1 LRVFVISAPALLLA
15 LAVAGCSRPVPP
27 HSALPCTDLR
37 GMACASRPVDG
48 QPMPLA
54 PRPRAVASH
63 GKSTAAA
70 VRRRPVHHHARG
82 GVIKRGVA
90 GHDAVEKARSRDV
103 AFPKARPSAPQAV
116 SLQPKPAQ
124 SEGADREVA
133 RAGNS
138 APPNIDNKIDGR
150 VDGKTDTKTD
160 IKTETN
166 KVQDQVG
173 VAAGLAERMTAIAA
187 PRVAPTNDQA
197 KVQPDARL
205 VAVLMTRPGV
215 KTLSELRGRAIA
227 IDERYAASLQRVA
240 TGMGA
245 VGASDVQLLDG
256 QSTAINRL
264 TNGEVVAAVVALVS
278 PEAADA
284 FPELSGFRLFLVPL
298 PAR

>member
-1 LRVFVISAPALLLA
+1 
-15 LAVAGCSRPVPP
+15 
-27 HSALPCTDLR
+27 
-37 GMACASRPVDG
+37 
-48 QPMPLA
+48 
-54 PRPRAVASH
+54 
-63 GKSTAAA
+63 
-70 VRRRPVHHHARG
+70 VHHHA
-82 GVIKRGVA
+82 KRGVV
-90 GHDAVEKARSRDV
+90 GREAVERARSQEV
-103 AFPKARPSAPQAV
+103 ALPKAKPSVSQAA
-116 SLQPKPAQ
+116 SLQLKPARA
-124 SEGADREVA
+124 EDADREVA

-138 APPNIDNKIDGR
+138 AQPKIDNRIDSPA
-150 VDGKTDTKTD
+150 DGKSDTKSDTKTETR
-160 IKTETN
+160 TETN

-205 VAVLMTRPGV
+205 VAVLMTRPGI
-215 KTLSELRGRAIA
+215 KTLSELRGRAVA
-227 IDERYAASLQRVA
+227 IDERYVASLRRVA
-240 TGMGA
+240 TGMGD

-298 PAR
+298 PPR